1 MADPSPLEEA
11 SKSSLA
17 ELFAMD
23 PLKLTRTDRS
33 AIVAEFRRVRGIW
46 ATAQAQGKIS
56 GAARAPKAVAGS
68 APTLSLDEL
77 LK

>member
-1 MADPSPLEEA
+1 MIEPSPLEEA

-23 PLKLTRTDRS
+23 PLKLTRTDRG
-33 AIVAEFRRVRGIW
+33 AIVAEFRRVRALW
-46 ATAQAQGKIS
+46 AKAQAEGKIS
-56 GAARAPKAVAGS
+56 AAARAPKAIKGT
-68 APTLSLDEL
+68 APDLSLDEL